1 MVKRQLEALLREA
14 LAKASQ
20 KEDWPV
26 SAEGVSG
33 LLVERPREP
42 QWGDYSSPLPLQLA
56 SRLKKPPRSIAQAL
70 VEHFPETNLLEKI
83 SIEGPGYVNF
93 ILSSSWLAEQVDE
106 ILRQGER
113 YGDIDLGGGKKV
125 QVEFV
130 SANPTGPLTVGSGR
144 NAVIGDVLA
153 NVLEAAGYKV
163 QREYYVNDAGTQMRL
178 FAETLFARY
187 AQALGVDEPIPEQG
201 YRGSYMVELGQ
212 EIASEEGDKFLHMP
226 REKAIEA
233 IGEIG
238 LEKMLARIKA
248 DLEFIGVR
256 YDNWFSERSL
266 YRDGLFE
273 KVMEIL
279 KEKGFIAEK
288 DGAIWFVSSE
298 LGEDKD
304 NVIVRRTGE
313 PTYFASDIAYHYD
326 KFFRR
331 GFDWVIDVWGADHQ
345 GHVPRMKA
353 MMKAFGLDPEKLSVV
368 LYQMVTLKRGGKEVR
383 ISKRTGEI
391 ITLRELAEEVGTDA
405 VRFFLLARA
414 PSSHMDFDLDLA
426 VQQSSENP
434 VYYVQYAHARICSI
448 FRNAG
453 DLDYSQGD
461 VRLLNHPRELALIRQ
476 LVRLPEIIEL
486 VVNQLAPHH
495 LAFYSQELASA
506 FHLFYRDC
514 RVLSSNPED
523 REITMAR
530 LKLVKAT
537 QIILGKILKLMGVK
551 APERM

>member
-1 MVKRQLEALLREA
+1 
-14 LAKASQ
+14 
-20 KEDWPV
+20 
-26 SAEGVSG
+26 
-33 LLVERPREP
+33 
-42 QWGDYSSPLPLQLA
+42 
-56 SRLKKPPRSIAQAL
+56 
-70 VEHFPETNLLEKI
+70 
-83 SIEGPGYVNF
+83 
-93 ILSSSWLAEQVDE
+93 
-106 ILRQGER
+106 
-113 YGDIDLGGGKKV
+113 
-125 QVEFV
+125 
-130 SANPTGPLTVGSGR
+130 
-144 NAVIGDVLA
+144 VIGDVLA

-201 YRGSYMVELGQ
+201 YRGSYMVELGR

-279 KEKGFIAEK
+279 REKGFIAEK

-353 MMKAFGLDPEKLSVV
+353 MMKAFGLDPERLSVV

-383 ISKRTGEI
+383 LSKRTGEI
-391 ITLRELAEEVGTDA
+391 ITLRELAEEVGPDA

-461 VRLLNHPRELALIRQ
+461 VRLLTHPRELALIRQ

-514 RVLSSNPED
+514 RVLSSSPED

-537 QIILGKILKLMGVK
+537 QIILGKVLKLMGVK

>member
-1 MVKRQLEALLREA
+1 MVKKHLEALLSEA
-14 LAKASQ
+14 IAKACR
-20 KEDWPV
+20 EEGWPI
-26 SAEGVSG
+26 SAGEIGNV
-33 LLVERPREP
+33 LLERPREAH
-42 QWGDYSSPLPLQLA
+42 WGDYSSPISLQLA
-56 SRLKKPPRSIAQAL
+56 SRLKKNPRTIAQAIVARL
-70 VEHFPETNLLEKI
+70 PETDALEKV
-83 SIEGPGYVNF
+83 SVEGPGYINLT
-93 ILSSSWLAEQVDE
+93 LSSSWLREQVNE
-106 ILRQGER
+106 IIRLGEEYGNINLGQGR
-113 YGDIDLGGGKKV
+113 KV

-130 SANPTGPLTVGSGR
+130 SANPTGPLTLGSGR

-153 NVLEAAGYKV
+153 NALAAAGYEV
-163 QREYYVNDAGTQMRL
+163 QREYYINDAGTQMRL
-178 FAETLFARY
+178 FSETLFARY
-187 AQALGVDEPIPEQG
+187 AQALGLDEPIPEDG
-201 YRGSYMVELGQ
+201 YRGFYMIELAR
-212 EIASEEGDKFLHMP
+212 EIASEQGDKFLRIP
-226 REKAIEA
+226 REEAVEA

-238 LEKMLARIKA
+238 LKKMLSRIKA
-248 DLEFIGVR
+248 DLEFIRV
-256 YDNWFSERSL
+256 YHDNWFSERSL

-288 DGAIWFVSSE
+288 DGAIWFASSE

-304 NVIVRRTGE
+304 NVLIRRTGE

-331 GFDWVIDVWGADHQ
+331 GFDWVIDVWGADHH

-353 MMKAFGLDPEKLSVV
+353 MMKALGLDPERLSVV

-391 ITLRELAEEVGTDA
+391 VTLRELAEEVGPDA

-414 PSSHMDFDLDLA
+414 PSSHMDFDIDLA
-426 VQQSSENP
+426 LQQSSENP
-434 VYYVQYAHARICSI
+434 VYYVQYAYARICSI

-453 DLDYSQGD
+453 DLDYSDGD
-461 VRLLNHPRELALIRQ
+461 VRLLNHPRELDLIRQ
-476 LVRLPEIIEL
+476 LIRLPEIIEL
-486 VVNQLAPHH
+486 VVTQLAPHY
-495 LAFYSQELASA
+495 LPFYSQELASS

-514 RVLSSNPED
+514 RVLSTNPED
-523 REITMAR
+523 RELTKAR

-537 QIILGKILKLMGVK
+537 QIILGKTLKLMGVS

>member
-1 MVKRQLEALLREA
+1 MIKKQLEYLLSEA
-14 LAKASQ
+14 IARACQEEK
-20 KEDWPV
+20 WPI
-26 SAEGVSG
+26 SAEEIGSV
-33 LLVERPREP
+33 LERPREA
-42 QWGDYSSPLPLQLA
+42 QWGDYSSPVPLQLA
-56 SRLKKPPRSIAQAL
+56 SRLKKNPRTIAQAIVARL
-70 VEHFPETNLLEKI
+70 PETDALEKV
-83 SIEGPGYVNF
+83 SVEGPGYINLT
-93 ILSSSWLAEQVDE
+93 LSSSWLKEQVNE
-106 ILRQGER
+106 IIRRGEE
-113 YGDIDLGGGKKV
+113 YGNINLGHGKKV

-130 SANPTGPLTVGSGR
+130 SANPTGPLTLGSGR

-153 NVLEAAGYKV
+153 NALAAAGYQV
-163 QREYYVNDAGTQMRL
+163 QREYYINDAGTQMRL

-187 AQALGVDEPIPEQG
+187 AQALGLDEPIPESG
-201 YRGSYMVELGQ
+201 YRGLYMIELAR
-212 EIASEEGDKFLHMP
+212 EIVSEEGDKFLHLP
-226 REKAIEA
+226 REEAVEA

-238 LEKMLARIKA
+238 LQKMLTRIKA
-248 DLEFIGVR
+248 DLEFIR
-256 YDNWFSERSL
+256 IYHDNWFSERSL

-288 DGAIWFVSSE
+288 DGAIWFASSE

-304 NVIVRRTGE
+304 NVLIRRTGE

-353 MMKAFGLDPEKLSVV
+353 MMKALGLDPDRLSVV
-368 LYQMVTLKRGGKEVR
+368 LYQIVTLKRGGKEVR

-391 ITLRELAEEVGTDA
+391 VTLRELAEEVGPDA
-405 VRFFLLARA
+405 VRFFLLSRA
-414 PSSHMDFDLDLA
+414 PSSHMDFDIDMA
-426 VQQSSENP
+426 IQQSSENP
-434 VYYVQYAHARICSI
+434 VYYIQYAYARICSI

-453 DLDYSQGD
+453 DLDFYDGD
-461 VRLLNHPRELALIRQ
+461 VRLLNHPRELDLIRQ
-476 LVRLPEIIEL
+476 LIRLPEIIEL
-486 VVNQLAPHH
+486 VVTQLAPHY
-495 LAFYSQELASA
+495 LPFYSQELASS

-514 RVLSSNPED
+514 RVLSTNPED
-523 REITMAR
+523 RELTKAR

-537 QIILGKILKLMGVK
+537 QIILGKTLKLMGMS

>member
-26 SAEGVSG
+26 SAEEVSG

-42 QWGDYSSPLPLQLA
+42 QWGDYSSPLPFQLA
-56 SRLKKPPRSIAQAL
+56 SRLKKPPRSIAQTL
-70 VEHFPETNLLEKI
+70 VAHFPETNLLEKI

-153 NVLEAAGYKV
+153 SVLEAAGYKV

-187 AQALGVDEPIPEQG
+187 AQALGVDEPIPEHG
-201 YRGSYMVELGQ
+201 YRGSYMVELGR

-279 KEKGFIAEK
+279 REKGFIAEK

-353 MMKAFGLDPEKLSVV
+353 MMKAFGLDPERLSVV

-383 ISKRTGEI
+383 LSKRTGEI
-391 ITLRELAEEVGTDA
+391 ITLRELAEEVGPDA

-461 VRLLNHPRELALIRQ
+461 VRLLTHPRELALIRQ

-537 QIILGKILKLMGVK
+537 QIILGKVLKLMGVK

>member
-1 MVKRQLEALLREA
+1 MIKKQLEALLMEA
-14 LAKASQ
+14 LRRACR
-20 KEDWPV
+20 EENWPI
-26 SAEGVSG
+26 SPEEAGG
-33 LLVERPREP
+33 ALVERPREA
-42 QWGDYSSPLPLQLA
+42 QWGDYSSPLPFQLA
-56 SRLKKPPRSIAQAL
+56 SRLKRPPRTIAQAIIDR
-70 VEHFPETNLLEKI
+70 FPPTEALEKI
-83 SIEGPGYVNF
+83 SVEGPGYINF
-93 ILSSSWLAEQVDE
+93 TLAPSWLAAQVDE
-106 ILRQGER
+106 ILRQGEE
-113 YGDIDLGGGKKV
+113 YGNLDIGRGKRV

-153 NVLEAAGYKV
+153 NALAAAGYEV
-163 QREYYVNDAGTQMRL
+163 QKEYYINDAGTQMRL

-187 AQALGVDEPIPEQG
+187 AQALGFDEPIPEEG
-201 YRGSYMVELGQ
+201 YRGSYMVELGR
-212 EIASEEGDKFLHMP
+212 EIASEEGDRFLKMP
-226 REKAIEA
+226 REEAVEA

-238 LEKMLARIKA
+238 LRKMLARIKA
-248 DLEFIGVR
+248 DLEFIGV
-256 YDNWFSERSL
+256 YHDNWFSERSL

-273 KVMEIL
+273 KVMGIL
-279 KEKGFIAEK
+279 REKGFIAEK
-288 DGAIWFVSSE
+288 DGAIWFASSE

-304 NVIVRRTGE
+304 NVLVRRTGE

-353 MMKAFGLDPEKLSVV
+353 MMKALGLDPERLSIV

-391 ITLRELAEEVGTDA
+391 VTLRELAEEVGPDA

-414 PSSHMDFDLDLA
+414 PTSHMDFDIDLA

-434 VYYVQYAHARICSI
+434 VYYIQYAHARICSI

-453 DLDYSQGD
+453 EIDYSDGNVQ
-461 VRLLNHPRELALIRQ
+461 LLTHPRELELIKQ
-476 LVRLPEIIEL
+476 LIRLPEIIEL
-486 VVNQLAPHH
+486 VVGQLAPHY
-495 LAFYSQELASA
+495 LAFYAQELAGA

-514 RVLSSNPED
+514 RVLSQNPED
-523 REITMAR
+523 NEITRAR

-537 QIILGKILKLMGVK
+537 QIILSKTLKLMGVS